1 MTIIK
6 RMLAQ
11 SQGGVM
17 SMEELDQEIAAV
29 EVELAPEEGE
39 VAEGEATPVEATAQ
53 ELNIAEDPLDEAER
67 SFDRELD
74 ETVTDGDSVV
84 DGIEVTEELEDLSA
98 TMESI
103 INGGSV
109 SFVEYASLSELAT
122 NTLARVGM
130 ESYSFAFE
138 GIETPE
144 GRLENLRLAQEGI
157 ADKAKEVKDAVVAG
171 AKKMAAKIGSL
182 WDKFL
187 ALLGNR
193 KKRIKVLQAKVR
205 SLGETTK
212 ETVLINKQIDG
223 IAGDNPEKTISDVA
237 NSAEYV
243 YNDLW
248 PKIRDWSARKG
259 DEPSVTQNKLAST
272 PGNPAIYF
280 EKGRMKLDIDPLR
293 GNAKDRKVASKSELQ
308 SILGHADH
316 ALDQLRRAGRDFLS
330 KRAQWGELILGVGNV
345 APFSRG
351 YDTMAKMAALYEHFA
366 KCIMGCADYV
376 ERMCTG
382 YSA

>member
-6 RMLAQ
+6 RLLAN

-39 VAEGEATPVEATAQ
+39 LAEGEATPVEATAQ

-74 ETVTDGDSVV
+74 ETTADGDSVV
-84 DGIEVTEELEDLSA
+84 DGIEVTEDLEDLA
-98 TMESI
+98 TTMEAM
-103 INGGSV
+103 INQGSV

-130 ESYSFAFE
+130 ESYNFAFE

-144 GRLENLRLAQEGI
+144 GRLENLRLAQEGV
-157 ADKAKEVKDAVVAG
+157 ADKAKEVMDAVVAG
-171 AKKMAAKIGSL
+171 AKKMATKLGSL

-187 ALLGNR
+187 ALMGNR
-193 KKRIKVLQAKVR
+193 KKRVKVLQAKVR
-205 SLGETTK
+205 SLGESTK
-212 ETVLINKQIDG
+212 DTVLINKQIDG
-223 IAGDNPEKTISDVA
+223 IAGENPEKTITDVG
-237 NSAEYV
+237 NSASYV
-243 YNDLW
+243 YGDLW
-248 PKIRDWSARKG
+248 PKIRDWSSRKG
-259 DEPSVTQNKLAST
+259 DEPSVVQNKLSST

-280 EKGRMKLDIDPLR
+280 EKGRMKLDINPIR
-293 GNAKDRKVASKSELQ
+293 GTAKDRKVASKAELMA
-308 SILGHADH
+308 ILSQAER
-316 ALDQLRRAGRDFLS
+316 ALEQLRKAGRDFLS
-330 KRAQWGELILGVGNV
+330 SRAKWGELIMGAEHV

-351 YDTMAKMAALYEHFA
+351 YDTMAKMATLYEHFA
-366 KCIMGCADYV
+366 KCIMGCVNYV

>member
-6 RMLAQ
+6 RLLAN

-39 VAEGEATPVEATAQ
+39 LAEGEATPVEATAQ
-53 ELNIAEDPLDEAER
+53 ELNITEDPLDEAER

-74 ETVTDGDSVV
+74 ETTADGDSVI
-84 DGIEVTEELEDLSA
+84 DGIEVTEDLEDLA
-98 TMESI
+98 TTMEAM
-103 INGGSV
+103 INQGAV

-130 ESYSFAFE
+130 ESYNFAFE
-138 GIETPE
+138 GIDTPE

-171 AKKMAAKIGSL
+171 AKKMATKLGSL

-205 SLGETTK
+205 SLGEATK
-212 ETVLINKQIDG
+212 DTVLITKYIDG
-223 IAGDNPEKTISDVA
+223 AVEGDAKKSIASTISV
-237 NSAEYV
+237 AEYV
-243 YNDLW
+243 YGDLW
-248 PKIRDWSARKG
+248 SKIRDWSARKG
-259 DEPSVTQNKLAST
+259 EAPSVTQSKLSSM
-272 PGNPAIYF
+272 PGKPAIYF
-280 EKGRMKLDIDPLR
+280 EKGRIQLEIDSLKGHSKDYKL
-293 GNAKDRKVASKSELQ
+293 ASKSELQ
-308 SILGHADH
+308 EILSSADR
-316 ALDQLRRAGRDFLS
+316 ALDLLRKAGNDFKS
-330 KRAQWGELILGVGNV
+330 KWAKVGEWIFNGVTMLTY
-345 APFSRG
+345 SRG
-351 YDTMAKMAALYEHFA
+351 YDSIARMATLYKHFS
-366 KCIMGCADYV
+366 KCIMLNVDYV

>member
-74 ETVTDGDSVV
+74 ETTTDGESVI
-84 DGIEVTEELEDLSA
+84 DGIEVTDELEDLSA
-98 TMESI
+98 TMEAMI
-103 INGGSV
+103 AGGSV

-144 GRLENLRLAQEGI
+144 GRLENLRLAQEGV

-171 AKKMAAKIGSL
+171 AKKMAGKLGGL

-205 SLGETTK
+205 SLGEATK
-212 ETVLINKQIDG
+212 ETVLITKYVDG
-223 IAGDNPEKTISDVA
+223 AVEGDAKKSIGNIVSV
-237 NSAEYV
+237 AEYV

-248 PKIRDWSARKG
+248 AKIRDWSARKG
-259 DEPSVTQNKLAST
+259 EAPSVTQAKLAAM
-272 PGNPAIYF
+272 PGKPAIYF
-280 EKGRMKLDIDPLR
+280 EKGRIQLEIDSMK
-293 GNAKDRKVASKSELQ
+293 GHSKDYKVASKSELQ
-308 SILGHADH
+308 EILSSADR
-316 ALDQLRRAGRDFLS
+316 ALDLLRKAGNDFKS
-330 KRAQWGELILGVGNV
+330 KWAKIGEWIFNGPTMV
-345 APFSRG
+345 AYSRG
-351 YDTMAKMAALYEHFA
+351 YDSIMQMARLYKHFS
-366 KCIMGCADYV
+366 KCIMLNVDYV

>member
-74 ETVTDGDSVV
+74 ETEADGDSVV
-84 DGIEVTEELEDLSA
+84 DGIEVTDELEDLSA

-144 GRLENLRLAQEGI
+144 GRLENLRLAQEGV
-157 ADKAKEVKDAVVAG
+157 AEKAKEVKDAVVAG
-171 AKKMAAKIGSL
+171 AKKMVAKIGSL

-212 ETVLINKQIDG
+212 DTVMINKQIDG
-223 IAGDNPEKTISDVA
+223 IAGENPEKTISDIS

-243 YNDLW
+243 YNELW
-248 PKIRDWSARKG
+248 PKIRDWSSRKG
-259 DEPSVTQNKLAST
+259 DEPTVVQNKLSST
-272 PGNPAIYF
+272 PGSPAIYF

-293 GNAKDRKVASKSELQ
+293 GNAKDRKVASKAELQ
-308 SILGHADH
+308 AILGHADH
-316 ALDQLRRAGRDFLS
+316 ALDQLRKAGRDFLS
-330 KRAQWGELILGVGNV
+330 QRAKWAELIIDTGIVMQ
-345 APFSRG
+345 FSRG
-351 YDTMAKMAALYEHFA
+351 YDTMFKLATLYEHFS

>member
-29 EVELAPEEGE
+29 EVELAPEEGK

-74 ETVTDGDSVV
+74 ETTTDGESVV
-84 DGIEVTEELEDLSA
+84 DGIEVTDELEDLSA
-98 TMESI
+98 TMEAMI
-103 INGGSV
+103 AGGSV

-130 ESYSFAFE
+130 ESYTFAFE

-144 GRLENLRLAQEGI
+144 GRLENLRLAQEGV

-171 AKKMAAKIGSL
+171 AKKMATKIGSL

-193 KKRIKVLQAKVR
+193 KKRIKVLQGKVR
-205 SLGETTK
+205 SLGEATK

-223 IAGDNPEKTISDVA
+223 VIGDDVVKTIDA
-237 NSAEYV
+237 TAGAAEYV
-243 YNDLW
+243 YGDLW

-259 DEPSVTQNKLAST
+259 DEPNVAQSKLGTA
-272 PGNPAIYF
+272 PGKPAIYF
-280 EKGRMKLDIDPLR
+280 EKGRMRLDIDPMR
-293 GNAKDRKVASKSELQ
+293 GNAKDRKVASKGELQ
-308 SILGHADH
+308 EILSHADRC
-316 ALDQLRRAGRDFLS
+316 LDQLRRAGRDFLS
-330 KRAQWGELILGVGNV
+330 SRAKWGELLLGSQNV

-351 YDTMAKMAALYEHFA
+351 YDTMAKMATLYEHFA
-366 KCIMGCADYV
+366 KCVMRCADYV